1 MCKPKNHTV
10 FFFEF
15 KEAIQSI
22 KLILSQYHD
31 IDLKSQSAIPWDYTA
46 ELIA

>member
-1 MCKPKNHTV
+1 MPNNPSYVQTKKSHG

-31 IDLKSQSAIPWDYTA
+31 IDLKSQSAIP
-46 ELIA
+46 